1 MKKLLEYMLTGN
13 FVFVSDFSGWGD
25 ESDVPGFSWGEGGIE
40 ENRLVAPNGESLMFQ
55 STSLRRG
62 NHLKVSLRS
71 NGKEIEKIYLGDIFQ
86 EQEVVIATSGESLAF
101 FAPVCK
107 NKLELA
113 EFLTTIGK
121 FCKINRGKVHFGFE
135 ANAYKLALWLYK
147 NNPNREV
154 EADWGI

>member
-1 MKKLLEYMLTGN
+1 MKKLLEYMLNGKM
-13 FVFVSDFSGWGD
+13 VFVNDFSGWGD
-25 ESDVPGFSWGEGGIE
+25 EANVPGFSWGKGGQE
-40 ENRLVAPNGESLMFQ
+40 ENCLTAPNGESLMFQ

-62 NHLKVSLRS
+62 NHLKLSLRS
-71 NGKEIEKIYLGDIFQ
+71 NGEEVEKICLGDIFP
-86 EQEVVIATSGESLAF
+86 EEDVVIATSGESLSF

-113 EFLTTIGK
+113 EFLAAIGK
-121 FCKINRGKVHFGFE
+121 FCKNNRGKIHYGFE
-135 ANAYKLALWLYK
+135 SNAYKLALWLYK

>member
-1 MKKLLEYMLTGN
+1 MKKLLNYMLTGN

-25 ESDVPGFSWGEGGIE
+25 ESDVPGFSWGEGGQE
-40 ENRLVAPNGESLMFQ
+40 ENCLVASSGENLMFQ

-62 NHLKVSLRS
+62 NNLVVSLRD
-71 NGKEIEKIYLGDIFQ
+71 NGKEVEKICLGDIFP
-86 EQEVVIATSGESLAF
+86 EQDVVIATSGEALSF

-107 NKLELA
+107 DKLELA

-121 FCKINRGKVHFGFE
+121 FCKNNRGKIHFGFE

-154 EADWGI
+154 EDDWGI

>member
-1 MKKLLEYMLTGN
+1 MKKLMDYMLAGN
-13 FVFVSDFSGWGD
+13 FVFVNDFSGWGD
-25 ESDVPGFSWGEGGIE
+25 EANVPGFSWGEGGQE
-40 ENRLVAPNGESLMFQ
+40 ENCLTAPNGESLMFQ

-71 NGKEIEKIYLGDIFQ
+71 NGEEVEKICLGDIFPD
-86 EQEVVIATSGESLAF
+86 EDVVIATSGESLSF
-101 FAPVCK
+101 FAPMCK

-121 FCKINRGKVHFGFE
+121 FCKINRDKVHFGFE
-135 ANAYKLALWLYK
+135 SNAYKLALWLYK